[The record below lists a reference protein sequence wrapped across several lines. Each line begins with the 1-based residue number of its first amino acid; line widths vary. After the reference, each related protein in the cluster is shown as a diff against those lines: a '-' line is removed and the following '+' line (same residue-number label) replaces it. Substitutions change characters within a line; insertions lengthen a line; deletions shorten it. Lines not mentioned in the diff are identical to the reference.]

1 MKNNMGG
8 GSYSYNTSIVRA
20 SNVYKSMDRNE
31 VFTSTSL
38 NPQMDI
44 KNKVRECVDSE
55 EHPNAFPIIIGL
67 DVTGSMG
74 QIPYELIT
82 NTLPEIMKKILDEGV
97 KDPQVC
103 FLGIGDSWSDRVPLQ
118 VGQFESSDELMEKW
132 LKLVYLEG
140 GGGGNGGEDYGL
152 AWYFAARHTSVDS
165 FKKHGRKGVLIT
177 IGDEPIHTTI
187 SKNTIKELFGSAEA
201 DIDVASILNEVKT
214 EWDVYHINIPDYS
227 GKKAITKNCWNKLL
241 QDRVLHI
248 EADTNEAIAD
258 GIVGAILNSYKDADS
273 GNNDCGIN
281 ATGSDSNTTS
291 YDEKKSETSS
301 GGSIGLL

>member
-8 GSYSYNTSIVRA
+8 GSYSYNTSVARA
-20 SNVYKSMDRNE
+20 EAVYKSMDRSE

-74 QIPYELIT
+74 RIPYELIT
-82 NTLPEIMKKILDEGV
+82 SGLPQIMKKIMDEGV

-103 FLGIGDSWSDRVPLQ
+103 FLGIGDSRSDTTPLQ

-140 GGGGNGGEDYGL
+140 HGGGNGGEDYGL

-165 FKKHGRKGVLIT
+165 FKKHGRKGVIIT
-177 IGDEPIHTTI
+177 IGDEPVHMTI
-187 SKNTIKELFGSAEA
+187 SRNSIKELFGSAEA
-201 DIDVASILNEVKT
+201 DVNVASILEEVKS
-214 EWDVYHINIPDYS
+214 EWDVYHINVPDYS
-227 GKKAITKNCWNKLL
+227 GGKAITKNCWNKLL
-241 QDRVLHI
+241 NDKVLHI
-248 EADTNEAIAD
+248 ESASKEAIAD
-258 GIVGAILNSYKDADS
+258 GIVDAILNSYKSTNTDNLTNS
-273 GNNDCGIN
+273 IE
-281 ATGSDSNTTS
+281 SNV
-291 YDEKKSETSS
+291 
-301 GGSIGLL
+301 SIL

>member
-1 MKNNMGG
+1 MGG
-8 GSYSYNTSIVRA
+8 GSYSYNTSIARA
-20 SNVYKSMDRNE
+20 NAVYKSMDRNE

-74 QIPYELIT
+74 RIPYELIT
-82 NTLPEIMKKILDEGV
+82 SGLPQIMKKIMDEGV

-103 FLGIGDSWSDRVPLQ
+103 FLGIGDSRSDTTPLQ

-140 GGGGNGGEDYGL
+140 HGGGNGGEDYGL

-165 FKKHGRKGVLIT
+165 FKKHGRKGVVIT
-177 IGDEPIHTTI
+177 IGDEPVHMTI
-187 SKNTIKELFGSAEA
+187 SRNSIKELFGSAEA
-201 DIDVASILNEVKT
+201 NVNVASILDEARS
-214 EWDVYHINIPDYS
+214 EWDVYHINVPDYS
-227 GKKAITKNCWNKLL
+227 GKRAITKNCWNELL
-241 QDRVLHI
+241 QDKVLHI
-248 EADTNEAIAD
+248 ETDTKEAIAD
-258 GIVGAILNSYKDADS
+258 GIVDAILNSYKDADS
-273 GNNDCGIN
+273 GNNNYGIN
-281 ATGSDSNTTS
+281 VVGSDSNTTS

>member
-1 MKNNMGG
+1 MGG
-8 GSYSYNTSIVRA
+8 GSYSYNTSVARA
-20 SNVYKSMDRNE
+20 NAVYKSMDRSE

-38 NPQMDI
+38 NLQMDI

-74 QIPYELIT
+74 RIPYELIT
-82 NTLPEIMKKILDEGV
+82 SGLPQIMKKIMDEGV

-103 FLGIGDSWSDRVPLQ
+103 FLGIGDSRSDTTPLQ

-140 GGGGNGGEDYGL
+140 HGGGNGGEDYGL

-165 FKKHGRKGVLIT
+165 FKKHGRKGVVIT
-177 IGDEPIHTTI
+177 IGDEPVHMTI
-187 SKNTIKELFGSAEA
+187 SRNSIKELFGSAEA
-201 DIDVASILNEVKT
+201 DVNVASILDEARS

-227 GKKAITKNCWNKLL
+227 GGKAITKNCWNKLL
-241 QDRVLHI
+241 NDKVLHI
-248 EADTNEAIAD
+248 ESASKEAIAN
-258 GIVGAILNSYKDADS
+258 GIVGAILNSYKSANTDNLTNS
-273 GNNDCGIN
+273 
-281 ATGSDSNTTS
+281 TESNV
-291 YDEKKSETSS
+291 
-301 GGSIGLL
+301 SIL

>member
-8 GSYSYNTSIVRA
+8 GSYSYNTSVARA
-20 SNVYKSMDRNE
+20 EAVYKSMDRSE

-74 QIPYELIT
+74 RIPYELIT
-82 NTLPEIMKKILDEGV
+82 SGLPQIMKKIMDEGV

-103 FLGIGDSWSDRVPLQ
+103 FLGIGDSRSDTTPLQ

-140 GGGGNGGEDYGL
+140 HGGGNGGEDYGL

-165 FKKHGRKGVLIT
+165 FKKHGRKGVIIT
-177 IGDEPIHTTI
+177 IGDEPVHMTI
-187 SKNTIKELFGSAEA
+187 SRNSIKELFGSAEA
-201 DIDVASILNEVKT
+201 DVNVASILEEVKS
-214 EWDVYHINIPDYS
+214 ECDVYHINVPDYS
-227 GKKAITKNCWNKLL
+227 GGKAITKNCWNKLL
-241 QDRVLHI
+241 NDKVLHI
-248 EADTNEAIAD
+248 ESASKEAIAD
-258 GIVGAILNSYKDADS
+258 GIVDAILNSYKSTNTDNLTNS
-273 GNNDCGIN
+273 IE
-281 ATGSDSNTTS
+281 SNV
-291 YDEKKSETSS
+291 
-301 GGSIGLL
+301 SIL

>member
-8 GSYSYNTSIVRA
+8 GSYSYSTSVARA
-20 SNVYKSMDRNE
+20 DAVYKSMDRSE
-31 VFTSTSL
+31 IFTSTSL

-74 QIPYELIT
+74 RIPYELIT
-82 NTLPEIMKKILDEGV
+82 SGLPQIMKKIMDEGV

-103 FLGIGDSWSDRVPLQ
+103 FLGIGDSRSDSAPLQ

-140 GGGGNGGEDYGL
+140 HGGGNGGEDYGL

-165 FKKHGRKGVLIT
+165 FKKHGRKGVIIT
-177 IGDEPIHTTI
+177 IGDEPVHMTI
-187 SKNTIKELFGSAEA
+187 SRNSIKELFGSAEA
-201 DIDVASILNEVKT
+201 DVNVASILDEVRS

-227 GKKAITKNCWNKLL
+227 GGKAITKNCWNKLL
-241 QDRVLHI
+241 NDKVLHI
-248 EADTNEAIAD
+248 ESASKEAIAD
-258 GIVGAILNSYKDADS
+258 GIVGAILNSYKS
-273 GNNDCGIN
+273 
-281 ATGSDSNTTS
+281 TNTDNLTNS
-291 YDEKKSETSS
+291 TELNV
-301 GGSIGLL
+301 SIL

>member
-8 GSYSYNTSIVRA
+8 GSYSYNTSVARA
-20 SNVYKSMDRNE
+20 NTVYNSMDRSE
-31 VFTSTSL
+31 IFTSTSL

-74 QIPYELIT
+74 RIPYELIT
-82 NTLPEIMKKILDEGV
+82 SGLPQIMKKIMDEGV

-103 FLGIGDSWSDRVPLQ
+103 FLGIGDSRSDTTPLQ

-140 GGGGNGGEDYGL
+140 HGGGNGGEDYGL

-165 FKKHGRKGVLIT
+165 FKKHGRKGVVIT
-177 IGDEPIHTTI
+177 IGDEPVHMTI
-187 SKNTIKELFGSAEA
+187 SRNSIKELFGSAEA
-201 DIDVASILNEVKT
+201 DVNVASILEEVKS
-214 EWDVYHINIPDYS
+214 EWDVYHINVPDYS
-227 GKKAITKNCWNKLL
+227 GVKAITKNCWNKLL
-241 QDRVLHI
+241 NDKVLHI
-248 EADTNEAIAD
+248 ESASKEAIAD
-258 GIVGAILNSYKDADS
+258 GIVDAILNSYKSTNTDNLTNS
-273 GNNDCGIN
+273 IE
-281 ATGSDSNTTS
+281 SNV
-291 YDEKKSETSS
+291 
-301 GGSIGLL
+301 SIL

>member
-8 GSYSYNTSIVRA
+8 GSYSYDTSVARA
-20 SNVYKSMDRNE
+20 DAVYKSMDRSE

-74 QIPYELIT
+74 RIPYELIT
-82 NTLPEIMKKILDEGV
+82 NTLPQIMKKIMDEGV

-103 FLGIGDSWSDRVPLQ
+103 FLGIGDSRSDSAPLQ

-140 GGGGNGGEDYGL
+140 HGGGNGGEDYGL

-165 FKKHGRKGVLIT
+165 FKKHGRKGVIIT
-177 IGDEPIHTTI
+177 IGDEPVHMTI
-187 SKNTIKELFGSAEA
+187 SRNSIKELFGSAEA
-201 DIDVASILNEVKT
+201 DVNVASILEEVKS

-227 GKKAITKNCWNKLL
+227 GGKAITKNCWNKLL
-241 QDRVLHI
+241 NDKVLHI
-248 EADTNEAIAD
+248 ESASKEAIAD
-258 GIVGAILNSYKDADS
+258 GIVDAILNSYKDADS
-273 GNNDCGIN
+273 GNNDYGIN

-291 YDEKKSETSS
+291 CDEKKSETSS

>member
-8 GSYSYNTSIVRA
+8 GSYSYNTSVARA
-20 SNVYKSMDRNE
+20 NAVYKSMDRNE

-74 QIPYELIT
+74 RIPYELIT
-82 NTLPEIMKKILDEGV
+82 NSLPQIMKKIMDEGV

-103 FLGIGDSWSDRVPLQ
+103 FLGIGDSRSDNAPLQ

-140 GGGGNGGEDYGL
+140 HGGGNGGEDYGL
-152 AWYFAARHTSVDS
+152 AWYFAARCTSVDS
-165 FKKHGRKGVLIT
+165 FKKHGRKGVIIT
-177 IGDEPIHTTI
+177 IGDEPVHMTI
-187 SKNTIKELFGSAEA
+187 SRNAIKELFGSAETNV
-201 DIDVASILNEVKT
+201 DVASILDEARS
-214 EWDVYHINIPDYS
+214 EWDVYHINVPDYS
-227 GKKAITKNCWNKLL
+227 GKRAITKSCWNELL
-241 QDRVLHI
+241 QDKVLHI
-248 EADTNEAIAD
+248 EADTKEAIAD
-258 GIVGAILNSYKDADS
+258 GIVSAILNSYKDADS
-273 GNNDCGIN
+273 RNDVDKSGTSRSDVSSNSDNNTDS
-281 ATGSDSNTTS
+281 GSFT
-291 YDEKKSETSS
+291 
-301 GGSIGLL
+301 GSIGLL

>member
-8 GSYSYNTSIVRA
+8 GSYSYNTSVARA
-20 SNVYKSMDRNE
+20 EAVYKSMDRSE

-74 QIPYELIT
+74 RIPYELIT
-82 NTLPEIMKKILDEGV
+82 NTLPQIMKKIMDEGV

-103 FLGIGDSWSDRVPLQ
+103 FLGIGDSRCDNAPLQ

-140 GGGGNGGEDYGL
+140 HGGGNGGEDYGL
-152 AWYFAARHTSVDS
+152 AWYFAARCTSVDS
-165 FKKHGRKGVLIT
+165 FKKHGRKGVVIT
-177 IGDEPIHTTI
+177 IGDEPIHMTI
-187 SKNTIKELFGSAEA
+187 SRNAIKEIFGSTEA
-201 DIDVASILNEVKT
+201 NVNVVDLLNEARS
-214 EWDVYHINIPDYS
+214 EWDIYHINVPDYS
-227 GKKAITKNCWNKLL
+227 GRKALTKSCWNELL
-241 QDRVLHI
+241 QDKVLHI
-248 EADTNEAIAD
+248 EADTKEAIAD

-273 GNNDCGIN
+273 GTNVDKSRTSNSDV
-281 ATGSDSNTTS
+281 DSN
-291 YDEKKSETSS
+291 SENNKDS
-301 GGSIGLL
+301 GSFSGSIGLL